1 MAVNKVVYDG
11 DTLIDLTGDT
21 VTPETLA
28 AGATAHDKAG
38 NPIVGTMASGGVDE
52 VYVGPDEPQ
61 DPNVEIWI
69 NPEAA
74 PDDPS
79 EIFTDAGWSDMDA
92 YDGMYH
98 IATVGSLCV
107 VTLYFNSM
115 SGSSNEDLS
124 VGTVPRA
131 QFPFFATALFAT
143 SDSGG
148 MWMVK
153 ITIDEN
159 GDLRL
164 KTTLTTGSQNFPVQT
179 TIIYPYAE

>member
-92 YDGMYH
+92 YDGRYH
-98 IATVGSLCV
+98 VAIIGSLCIA
-107 VTLYFNSM
+107 TLIFNSM
-115 SGSSNEDLS
+115 DQAAEDLVIGRALCPQVPFQEEKIFTS
-124 VGTVPRA
+124 GT
-131 QFPFFATALFAT
+131 LFVWGSIQVT
-143 SDSGG
+143 D
-148 MWMVK
+148 
-153 ITIDEN
+153 T
-159 GDLRL
+159 GDLL
-164 KTTLTTGSQNFPVQT
+164 LSLQSHTGFSGVPVQT

>member
-38 NPIVGTMASGGVDE
+38 NPIVGAMASGGVE
-52 VYVGPDEPQ
+52 EIYVGPDEPQ
-61 DPNVEIWI
+61 DPNIKAWI

-92 YDGMYH
+92 YDGRYH
-98 IATVGSLCV
+98 IAQIGSLCI
-107 VTLYFNSM
+107 VTLLFNSM
-115 SGSSNEDLS
+115 ADSVDNVGIGVVPPARISFQEGRIFPSG
-124 VGTVPRA
+124 T
-131 QFPFFATALFAT
+131 LFNMAF
-143 SDSGG
+143 
-148 MWMVK
+148 
-153 ITIDEN
+153 ITITDQGELI
-159 GDLRL
+159 LR
-164 KTTLTTGSQNFPVQT
+164 TQITGSIDFPVQA